1 MFIIGSVEAAMRA
14 AQNMARENI
23 MRPHAAGIIL
33 TALAWILS
41 GSAVHAQDAVPETP
55 PELRDFRLDQ
65 PRPETQPQTE
75 PTTQPTQQPAPPP
88 AVRTVP
94 ETTPEPPIP
103 TARNNQPTRRDVQPA
118 APADDDATASE
129 TTTNPSA
136 DETVL
141 SQPAPIS
148 TEPLVDEG
156 AAPVAKAEA
165 AENSWNLNLVFGIA
179 GAIALAC
186 LFAFLLR
193 RRQSEEVEEGDLAA
207 TRKAEATLVEP
218 AAAPPLTPPP
228 ASPPA
233 KLPALA
239 ESQPANVSI
248 IFIPEKAT
256 ISFTNLTVQGQLQIA
271 NEGKALAKDM
281 QLRAVLLSASSQQQL
296 AIDTFFAD
304 PGQVAPNGLGE
315 AKPGER
321 LGLSLELTVPLSEMQ
336 TFPLGDQRLLVPIL
350 VASLSY
356 AGDSGETSAA
366 RLACMIG
373 REAQPPKPKM
383 GPLRLDKG
391 PRSFA
396 PLGQRPVYA

>member
-1 MFIIGSVEAAMRA
+1 MRA

-33 TALAWILS
+33 TALAWMLS
-41 GSAVHAQDAVPETP
+41 GSAVAHAQDAVPETP

-65 PRPETQPQTE
+65 PRPEAQPQTE
-75 PTTQPTQQPAPPP
+75 PTTQPPQQPVPPP
-88 AVRTVP
+88 AVRTA
-94 ETTPEPPIP
+94 PEPEQAAPITQATQQAPRSAASQSPRNNTPATETEAAPNPAVDDTKPVSPEATPVDPKIDAAVAP
-103 TARNNQPTRRDVQPA
+103 TA
-118 APADDDATASE
+118 
-129 TTTNPSA
+129 SA
-136 DETVL
+136 E
-141 SQPAPIS
+141 PAPS
-148 TEPLVDEG
+148 
-156 AAPVAKAEA
+156 
-165 AENSWNLNLVFGIA
+165 SWNLNLLFGVAA
-179 GAIALAC
+179 GVLAILG
-186 LFAFLLR
+186 FAVVALR
-193 RRQSEEVEEGDLAA
+193 RRRLHTSDVEGYGI
-207 TRKAEATLVEP
+207 AEAAVPQMPSTDPVDTPKP
-218 AAAPPLTPPP
+218 APSP

-239 ESQPANVSI
+239 EAKSADVSI
-248 IFIPEKAT
+248 TFIPEKAT

-271 NEGKALAKDM
+271 NESKVLAKDM

-296 AIDTFFAD
+296 AIDTFFSD
-304 PGQVAPNGLGE
+304 PTQIAPNALGE

-321 LGLSLELTVPLSEMQ
+321 LGLSLELSVPLSEMQ

-356 AGDSGETSAA
+356 AGDNDETSAA
-366 RLACMIG
+366 HLACMIG

-396 PLGQRPVYA
+396 PLGQRPVYT

>member
-1 MFIIGSVEAAMRA
+1 
-14 AQNMARENI
+14 

-65 PRPETQPQTE
+65 PRPEAQPPTE
-75 PTTQPTQQPAPPP
+75 PATQPTAQPVPPP

-94 ETTPEPPIP
+94 DTTPEQAVPGAQARQAAPRVAVP
-103 TARNNQPTRRDVQPA
+103 QSARNNSPTPETEPAQNPAVEGTAPVSPATAPVDPEINTPIAPA
-118 APADDDATASE
+118 ASE
-129 TTTNPSA
+129 EPVPS
-136 DETVL
+136 
-141 SQPAPIS
+141 
-148 TEPLVDEG
+148 
-156 AAPVAKAEA
+156 
-165 AENSWNLNLVFGIA
+165 SWNLNLVFGVAA
-179 GAIALAC
+179 GVLAILGLAV
-186 LFAFLLR
+186 AVLR
-193 RRQSEEVEEGDLAA
+193 RRRRHMADAKDYGVADAA
-207 TRKAEATLVEP
+207 VPQMPSTESVD
-218 AAAPPLTPPP
+218 PPKTVPPP
-228 ASPPA
+228 ASPAAKIPA
-233 KLPALA
+233 ARTHALA
-239 ESQPANVSI
+239 ETKSADVSI
-248 IFIPEKAT
+248 TFIPEKAT

>member
-1 MFIIGSVEAAMRA
+1 
-14 AQNMARENI
+14 

-33 TALAWILS
+33 TALAWMLS
-41 GSAVHAQDAVPETP
+41 GSAVAHAQDAVPETP

-65 PRPETQPQTE
+65 PRPEAQPQTE
-75 PTTQPTQQPAPPP
+75 PATQPTPQPVTSP

-94 ETTPEPPIP
+94 ETTPEQAVPSAQARQTAPRAAASQPSRNNAPAPETEPAQNPAAEETAPVSPAATPVDPEIDTPLAP
-103 TARNNQPTRRDVQPA
+103 TA
-118 APADDDATASE
+118 
-129 TTTNPSA
+129 
-136 DETVL
+136 
-141 SQPAPIS
+141 S
-148 TEPLVDEG
+148 TEP
-156 AAPVAKAEA
+156 APS
-165 AENSWNLNLVFGIA
+165 SWNLNLLFGVAA
-179 GAIALAC
+179 GVLAIFGLAVV
-186 LFAFLLR
+186 ALR
-193 RRQSEEVEEGDLAA
+193 RRRRHTGDVEDYGV
-207 TRKAEATLVEP
+207 AEAAVPQMPSTDPVDTPKP
-218 AAAPPLTPPP
+218 APSP

-239 ESQPANVSI
+239 EAKSADVSI
-248 IFIPEKAT
+248 TFIPEKAT

-271 NEGKALAKDM
+271 NEGKVLAKDM

-296 AIDTFFAD
+296 AIDTFFSD
-304 PGQVAPNGLGE
+304 PTQIAPNALGE

-321 LGLSLELTVPLSEMQ
+321 LGLSLELSVPLSEMQ

-356 AGDSGETSAA
+356 AGDNDETSAA
-366 RLACMIG
+366 HLACMIG

-396 PLGQRPVYA
+396 PLGQRPVYT